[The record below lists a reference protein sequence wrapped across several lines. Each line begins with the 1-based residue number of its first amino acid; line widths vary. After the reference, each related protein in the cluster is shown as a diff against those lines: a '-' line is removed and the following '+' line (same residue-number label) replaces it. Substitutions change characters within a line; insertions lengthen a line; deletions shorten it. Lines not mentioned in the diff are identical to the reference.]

1 MNDISERIKYLVNI
15 EADGSADK
23 FGVITGFAGQTI
35 RNVTESK
42 RNKPS
47 LDLVRKI
54 LSTFV
59 YVSPD
64 WLLFGK
70 EPMKRDDNP
79 PENSASNATP
89 EWLLKRI
96 EELAIENND
105 LKKEICRL
113 TSSKKNNLQN
123 ATAEHDI

>member
-1 MNDISERIKYLVNI
+1 MDNISDRIKYLVNV

-23 FGVITGFAGQTI
+23 FGSITGFAGQTI

-59 YVSPD
+59 YISPD

-70 EPMKRDDNP
+70 GSIKRKEKSPDIG
-79 PENSASNATP
+79 EIELAP
-89 EWLLKRI
+89 EWLLSRI

-113 TSSKKNNLQN
+113 TNSKKNNLQN
-123 ATAEHDI
+123 VTAEHDI